1 MWQIRFVTINLH
13 LMYRKNHS
21 DLHDYLSNNLIIDH
35 YCSFDITKELPSYAK
50 FTRFIREFDN
60 KLLQAVM
67 QSQVLKSVD
76 LTLIDT
82 YFIALDATPVKAN
95 VSDNNPKSFRKNK
108 FSKAEVFG
116 LFLWSQMQPV
126 LVSVRKVR
134 INTHII

>member
-1 MWQIRFVTINLH
+1 
-13 LMYRKNHS
+13 
-21 DLHDYLSNNLIIDH
+21 
-35 YCSFDITKELPSYAK
+35 
-50 FTRFIREFDN
+50 
-60 KLLQAVM
+60 M

-95 VSDNNPKSFRKNK
+95 VSDNSPKSFRKNK